1 MITILAILI
10 TWYITKYYYTRS
22 FRFEI
27 EQSDLIRA
35 TCSKCARTGYVS
47 PENLR
52 APYYCMLCKQS
63 TIGANPYIPP
73 PIICSHI
80 ALRRLIQWS
89 KVEHSG
95 EYILQISRQ
104 LLQLYIVRYMYVI
117 GHFHMNARNVH
128 FVHSGYIDIWH
139 ISGILSIAS

>member
-10 TWYITKYYYTRS
+10 TWYITKIYYTRQ
-22 FRFEI
+22 FGFQI

-73 PIICSHI
+73 PIICSHV
-80 ALRRLIQWS
+80 ALRRLLQWS
-89 KVEHSG
+89 KVEHCG
-95 EYILQISRQ
+95 ELILQILYQ
-104 LLQLYIVRYMYVI
+104 LLYLYLVRYTYVI
-117 GHFHMNARNVH
+117 EHTIIITVMSNFL
-128 FVHSGYIDIWH
+128 H
-139 ISGILSIAS
+139 INIYPSA